1 MVSQLESVPGIGPA
15 KRKALLRAFG
25 NSINAIRG
33 ASVEELAAVPG
44 ITPYLAELIKEA
56 L

>member
-1 MVSQLESVPGIGPA
+1 GPA

-25 NSINAIRG
+25 NSIDAIRA
-33 ASVEELAAVPG
+33 ASAGELAAVPG
-44 ITPYLAELIKEA
+44 ITPRLAELIKEA

>member
-1 MVSQLESVPGIGPA
+1 MVSQLEQIPGVGPA

-25 NSINAIRG
+25 NSIDAIRA
-33 ASVEELAAVPG
+33 ASVSELTAVPG
-44 ITPYLAELIKEA
+44 ITPKLAEIIKEG